1 MRREACPERSRRVE
15 AVGQATGRPST
26 GSGQAWGT
34 GEWGSGIRGTGDRTD
49 LRSEAD
55 SGWRGAGSGK
65 RMAPEAGSWK
75 LEVVHRVLRYPL
87 FVIC

>member
-15 AVGQATGRPST
+15 AVGQATGR
-26 GSGQAWGT
+26 WGT